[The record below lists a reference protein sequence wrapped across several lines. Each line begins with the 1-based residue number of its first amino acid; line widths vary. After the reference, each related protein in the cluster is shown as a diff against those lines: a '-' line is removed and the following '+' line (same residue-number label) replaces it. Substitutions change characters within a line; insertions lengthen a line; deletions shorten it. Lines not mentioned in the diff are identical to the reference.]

1 MPQNR
6 YTQSSGLLLQIEMK
20 RVHAP
25 ENYNG
30 ALTDVWMVVYMYI
43 HTDCFKWNKQLNV
56 VVECK
61 QRM

>member
-30 ALTDVWMVVYMYI
+30 ALTDVWMVRLHVYTY
-43 HTDCFKWNKQLNV
+43 
-56 VVECK
+56 
-61 QRM
+61 